1 MVRVLVV
8 LVALAL
14 LWRVGSVVLR
24 AVAWCTVAAITL
36 SVVMG
41 VDVPAAA
48 PAVAGGCWLGAEVL
62 FRLRHGFWRS
72 RLLARAT
79 SRPPAPLVDGAK

>member
-1 MVRVLVV
+1 MVAVLAV

-24 AVAWCTVAAITL
+24 AVAWCTVAAIAL
-36 SVVMG
+36 SVVIG

-48 PAVAGGCWLGAEVL
+48 PAMAGSTAWWTIRV
-62 FRLRHGFWRS
+62 RRS
-72 RLLARAT
+72 
-79 SRPPAPLVDGAK
+79 SRD